1 MSHNY
6 QDPKAYLNN
15 AVTKRGKSG
24 AEGVYLSNVTVVAD
38 CSIDYG
44 YRANASGTSLYNPP
58 FPFDY
63 EDWLSVLVAMR
74 GNPYDVPTHL
84 ITEDATFQFIPE
96 GGNIYLNVFIPL
108 LNADVFEIYVSECQ
122 GMLQFV
128 GDFAG
133 KIPTFIR
140 FSIGYAF
147 RKWDRLAEE
156 GEVQASEYPEQD
168 LSY

>member
-24 AEGVYLSNVTVVAD
+24 AEGVYLTNVTVVAD
-38 CSIDYG
+38 CGTDYG
-44 YRANASGTSLYNPP
+44 YKTNTQGTALLSPP

-63 EDWLSVLVAMR
+63 EGWLSLLVSMR
-74 GNPYDVPTHL
+74 GSPIDEPVHL
-84 ITEDATFQFIPE
+84 TTDDAMFQFLPE
-96 GGNIYLNVFIPL
+96 GGNISLNVFIPSI
-108 LNADVFEIYVSECQ
+108 NSDVFEVYVSECQ
-122 GMLQFV
+122 DMLQFV

-133 KIPTFIR
+133 KIPTFVR
-140 FSIGYAF
+140 FSFGYAF
-147 RKWDRLAEE
+147 RSWDTLVGE
-156 GEVQASEYPEQD
+156 GEVQATDYPEHD

>member
-24 AEGVYLSNVTVVAD
+24 SEGVYLTNVTVVAD
-38 CSIDYG
+38 CGTDYG
-44 YRANASGTSLYNPP
+44 YKANILGTNLYVPP
-58 FPFDY
+58 YPFEY
-63 EDWLSVLVAMR
+63 EDWLSLLVSMR
-74 GNPYDVPTHL
+74 GNPIDLPVH
-84 ITEDATFQFIPE
+84 ITTEEATFQFMPE
-96 GGNIYLNVFIPL
+96 GGNISLNVFMPSI
-108 LNADVFEIYVSECQ
+108 NSDVFEVHVSECQ
-122 GMLQFV
+122 ELLQFV

-133 KIPTFIR
+133 KIPTFVR

-147 RKWDRLAEE
+147 RRWDTLLGE
-156 GEVQASEYPEQD
+156 GEVQATDYPEQD